1 MMSDMP
7 RSRLPLYRHAIDWEW
22 FDREFPAPDVF
33 AETVFKWP
41 YERVRQLQNQRFL
54 EMMALGW
61 QNDFYRDL
69 WGRHGVEPGDIG
81 SIEDLAKLPTFS
93 SDDIKESQQAKP
105 PFGPVAGIDRRA
117 EQQRQP
123 LKMQTSGGTTGK
135 ARPTL
140 YGVLEWEMN
149 GLQIARSHYLQ
160 GARPGDVMQIPA
172 TCSLANL
179 AWSHYVAAHYYLS
192 VLPLT
197 TGSGVV
203 TPSLKQMEIAFD
215 YGTNILVSFPEYLT
229 TLAAEA
235 RNGLGRDVRELGLK
249 YIATYLGP
257 DLEGK
262 LRRDIEALYG
272 CPVYD
277 NYGTHEISH
286 AAFEAEDRCGL
297 YLMEDCCHME
307 IVDTETGRP
316 LAEGQTGNMI
326 ATSLYR
332 RTLPL
337 IRFNLR
343 DLGRLLPHT
352 RSALGSEFR
361 RIDHFLGRSDSMVK
375 IRGTNVYPM
384 ACLTAVKSDP
394 RTSGE
399 WIVIADRHVRDGV
412 IRDELTVQVEVS
424 AGATGVEGLQEL
436 LEKRLQAD
444 LGLKV
449 AVELVREGDLREVAN
464 LGREGKPRR
473 LLDRRHLR

>member
-1 MMSDMP
+1 MLEGMP
-7 RSRLPLYRHAIDWEW
+7 RSRLPIYRHAMDWDW

-33 AETVFKWP
+33 AETIFKWP
-41 YERVRQLQNQRFL
+41 YERVRALQNRRFL
-54 EMMALGW
+54 AMMEVAWKNG
-61 QNDFYRDL
+61 FYQKL
-69 WGRHGVEPGDIG
+69 WGRHGIEPGDIR
-81 SIEDLAKLPTFS
+81 SIDDLPKLPVFN
-93 SDDIKESQQAKP
+93 SDDIKESQGEGP
-105 PFGPVAGIDRRA
+105 PFGAIAGINRA
-117 EQQRQP
+117 SELQRQP
-123 LKMQTSGGTTGK
+123 LKLQTSGGTTGK

-149 GLQIARSHYLQ
+149 GLQIARSHYMQ
-160 GARPGDVMQIPA
+160 GARPGDVMQIPT

-179 AWSHYVAAHYYLS
+179 AWSHYTAAHYYLS

-203 TPSLKQMEIAFD
+203 TPSQKQVEIAFD

-235 RNGLGRDVRELGLK
+235 RRGHGRDPREFGLK
-249 YIATYLGP
+249 YISTYLGP
-257 DLEGK
+257 DVEGG
-262 LRRDIEALYG
+262 LRRELEALFG

-286 AAFEAEDRCGL
+286 AAFEAEDKNGM
-297 YLMEDCCHME
+297 YLMEDCIHIE
-307 IVDTETGRP
+307 LTDTETGAP
-316 LAEGQTGNMI
+316 VEVGQPGNII

-332 RTLPL
+332 QVLPL

-343 DLGRLLPHT
+343 DLGRMLPHQK
-352 RSALGSEFR
+352 SALGSEFR
-361 RIDHFLGRSDSMVK
+361 RMDHFLGRSDSMVK

-384 ACLTAVKSDP
+384 ACLSAVKSDT
-394 RTSGE
+394 RTTGE
-399 WIVIADRHVRDGV
+399 WIVVADRHVRDGV
-412 IRDELTVQVEVS
+412 IRDELTVQVEVRTD
-424 AGATGVEGLQEL
+424 AGAVDGLKEH

-449 AVELVREGDLREVAN
+449 AVALVDEGALREVAN

-473 LLDRRHLR
+473 LLDRRHVK